1 MCATVGSEMT
11 KIEKAIV
18 RGAGLH
24 PAQTKILR
32 ELLFMPA
39 ARFAELQKASGLES
53 DHVKFHIKRLVELG
67 YVDKIGSVYQLSVAG
82 KEYANKLDTDA
93 GVIER
98 QPKVAVLLVVE
109 RYNSKTHMTEYLLQK
124 RLKHPYFGFWGA
136 PTGKVRWG
144 ETLRDAAVRELKE
157 ETGLTGV
164 FEYRGIY
171 HERVRRQATGEII
184 EDKLFQ
190 LMFCDRFSGELQV
203 EFDGGRNTWRTL
215 EDMALESKKYKGF
228 EAEIAACLGSVPL
241 TERMYDYGDEF

>member
-1 MCATVGSEMT
+1 MA
-11 KIEKAIV
+11 

-32 ELLFMPA
+32 ELLFMPT

-53 DHVKFHIKRLVELG
+53 DHVKFHIKQLVKLG
-67 YVDKIGSVYQLSVAG
+67 YVNKIGNAYQLSVIG

-109 RYNSKTHMTEYLLQK
+109 RYNSKTHMMEYLLQK

-144 ETLRDAAVRELKE
+144 ETLLDAAARELKE

-203 EFDGGRNTWRTL
+203 EFDSGYNTWHTL
-215 EDMALESKKYKGF
+215 EYMALEPKKYKGF
-228 EAEIAACLGSVPL
+228 ETEIAACLDSVPL
-241 TERMYDYGDEF
+241 TERMHDYGDSEF

>member
-1 MCATVGSEMT
+1 MRCGE
-11 KIEKAIV
+11 
-18 RGAGLH
+18 GLH
-24 PAQTKILR
+24 LAQTKILR
-32 ELLFMPA
+32 ELLFMPT

-67 YVDKIGSVYQLSVAG
+67 YVNKIGNAYQLSVTG

-109 RYNSKTHMTEYLLQK
+109 QYNPKTHMAEYLLQK
-124 RLKHPYFGFWGA
+124 RLKHPYFSFWGA

-144 ETLRDAAVRELKE
+144 ETLRDTAMRELKE
-157 ETGLTGV
+157 ETGLTGT

-171 HERVRRQATGEII
+171 HERVRHQETGEII

-190 LMFCDRFSGELQV
+190 LMFCDRFNGKLQV
-203 EFDGGRNTWRTL
+203 EFDGGHNAWRTL
-215 EDMALESKKYKGF
+215 EDMMLESKKYKGF
-228 EAEIAACLGSVPL
+228 ETEIAACLNSIPL
-241 TERMYDYGDEF
+241 TERIYNYGDSEF